1 MATKKPKVSKKVSA
15 DVEAKRLGRNVNPR
29 YTADYLKSSDDY
41 HKLLADPQRE
51 AEAAELLRSYAIEAD
66 PNKPGYEANEVV
78 APIARALTQLPA
90 HRRAAL
96 LELAGN
102 PELFSGLPNG
112 YDPLGVSAEDARK
125 TLLEDKIA
133 AMLQPAVDTADVGV
147 DLNKLA
153 RSPATFAGTKFAS
166 NNKIDPRAAIDRTI
180 PGVPVDPVTGMQS
193 DPETGKLPE
202 LEPEQEA
209 ARIRNIRD
217 IVGLPM
223 WQQVQAAMS
232 KGLEPVLPKM
242 DIAEEFPARLDDPR
256 GLLYDSEGRT
266 DADQKKSL
274 LKEMR
279 KVGRLPIDPEVELF
293 QRVSQHGAHADEID
307 EFASGRPDALPS
319 VELKASRIATLKQ
332 QLEDLARRQELFNA
346 KPSGPAALQEG
357 NITPITI
364 GTMGL
369 QEPYQPSRGRGSM
382 TVDRQLDRSARS
394 ERDRII
400 EAIYRASLADSSEP
414 MTGDVSDF
422 GKDDVLRQTD
432 ISARPAGKGLANTI
446 NLDALVPQWRYQ
458 YPVKNAAG
466 EFEYP
471 AYAPS
476 ASFLADQMI
485 GWHGIEDADAFRKS
499 AIPVL
504 EGSIREQYN
513 TLPQTQRAIKAAM
526 TRLVPGIG
534 PNANGRQFFT
544 APGVEDY
551 MEGMFD
557 KRYPVTQFKPKHFS
571 QDARGSLEMP
581 QEHQPVPDSVLDELL
596 NEPTQPEGY
605 DLDELLNEPPPGE
618 GDHLGR
624 TMNRNRS
631 GLLMGLYA

>member
-1 MATKKPKVSKKVSA
+1 MATKKKPKVSQK
-15 DVEAKRLGRNVNPR
+15 VEAKRLGRNVTSRN
-29 YTADYLKSSDDY
+29 TVDAIKSSDDY
-41 HKLLADPQRE
+41 RKLLTDPERE
-51 AEAAELLRSYAIEAD
+51 AEAAELIRRHAIEAD
-66 PNKPGYEANEVV
+66 PSKPGYEANEVV
-78 APIARALTQLPA
+78 APIVRAFTQLPS

-102 PELFSGLPNG
+102 PELFANLPNG
-112 YDPLGVSAEDARK
+112 YDPIGQISDADK
-125 TLLEDKIA
+125 GTLLEEKIA
-133 AMLQPAVDTADVGV
+133 AMVQPTADTADVGV
-147 DLNKLA
+147 DLSALA

-166 NNKIDPRAAIDRTI
+166 NNKIDSRAAIDRTI

-193 DPETGKLPE
+193 DPKTGKLPE
-202 LEPEQEA
+202 LTPEQEK
-209 ARIRNIRD
+209 ARVKNIRE

-223 WQQVQAAMS
+223 WQQVQAAMENA
-232 KGLEPVLPKM
+232 LEPVLP
-242 DIAEEFPARLDDPR
+242 EFIPEGTPDRLYDER
-256 GLLYDSEGRT
+256 GLLYDNGRS
-266 DADQKKSL
+266 DAQQEESLVKKL
-274 LKEMR
+274 ARLN
-279 KVGRLPIDPEVELF
+279 RLPIDPEVDPLGH
-293 QRVSQHGAHADEID
+293 VSQPGAHADELD
-307 EFASGRPDALPS
+307 EFSD
-319 VELKASRIATLKQ
+319 
-332 QLEDLARRQELFNA
+332 A
-346 KPSGPAALQEG
+346 KPTAFPSESAKADSLQRAIGQLSDLRGRQAAFLETPSQPAILHQG
-357 NITPITI
+357 KLSPITI
-364 GTMGL
+364 GTLGL

-400 EAIYRASLADSSEP
+400 EAIYRASLADSTEP
-414 MTGDVSDF
+414 VTGDVSDF
-422 GKDDVLRQTD
+422 GKDDLLRQTD
-432 ISARPAGKGLANTI
+432 IRQRPGGLANTI

-485 GWHGIEDADAFRKS
+485 GWHGIEDPDAFRKS

-504 EGSIREQYN
+504 EGSIKEQYN

-534 PNANGRQFFT
+534 PNANGRKFFT

-557 KRYPVTQFKPKHFS
+557 KRYPMTQFTPKHFS

-581 QEHQPVPDSVLDELL
+581 QEYQPVPDGVLDELL
-596 NEPTQPEGY
+596 NEPSGSMPQEIDLDALLREPPEG
-605 DLDELLNEPPPGE
+605 DELSK
-618 GDHLGR
+618 

-631 GLLMGLYA
+631 GLLQGLYA